1 MNSLFR
7 HRVLTAVCTAALGFS
22 AFSCQN
28 DLLNAAP
35 VTYLPATQAF
45 DTPSRVLAQVN
56 GLYSYVKVG
65 NFLGGR
71 YQIYG
76 DIRANDFINRTSN
89 SVTGLTVWNHTEAET
104 SQNDV
109 VNTWGFGYAA
119 INQINVFLAGLD
131 ANADKFKTAA
141 FTAAYPNGYEPTVLN
156 YRAEARLLRA
166 LCYYSLLQLYARPY
180 IENAGTGPGSRPG
193 LPLRLMAETTQ
204 GNNDLARSTVA
215 QVYDQILLDL
225 NFAEQNLPL
234 SYTAGQGNIS
244 TATLN
249 VTRAHRNTAIALKSR
264 VYLTMGRYADVIT
277 EANKLV
283 PAAAPYTA
291 TSGVANGLNSSI
303 VSVFAAPQETS
314 ESILSFPFTTQ
325 DTPGT
330 QNQLAYYYLPASLNV
345 GANGEYG
352 LNAGTGGLLAN
363 AGFAA
368 TDVRRSS
375 FVLPVSTTTAGVTR
389 TEYFLTKYSTGTPFT
404 DKAPVIR
411 YSEVMLSLAEA
422 LVRTNSAVDTRALG
436 LLNAVRTRSNGA
448 AYAANALTVNSMLD
462 AILLERRIEFLGEGI
477 RNIDLMRLDATI
489 PGKGSVG
496 AVDPSNTLYVWP
508 IPSTELAT
516 NALMVRN

>member
-1 MNSLFR
+1 M
-7 HRVLTAVCTAALGFS
+7 CTATLGLGT
-22 AFSCQN
+22 FSCQN
-28 DLLNAAP
+28 DLLNSAP

-56 GLYSYVKVG
+56 GIYSYVKVG

-76 DIRANDFINRTSN
+76 DIRANDFLNRTSN

-109 VNTWGFGYAA
+109 VNTWSFGYAA
-119 INQINVFLAGLD
+119 INQINTFLAGLD

-141 FTAAYPNGYEPTVLN
+141 FTAAYPSGYEPTVLN

-180 IENAGTGPGSRPG
+180 SEGGGTRPG
-193 LPLRLMAETTQ
+193 LPLRLVAETGL
-204 GNNDLARSTVA
+204 GNNDLARSTVG

-264 VYLTMGRYADVIT
+264 VYLSMGRYADVII

-283 PAAAPYTA
+283 PAAAPFMA
-291 TSGVANGLNSSI
+291 ASGVANGLNASI
-303 VSVFAAPQETS
+303 VSVFAAPQETP
-314 ESILSFPFTTQ
+314 ESILAFPFSTQ

-330 QNQLAYYYLPASLNV
+330 QNQLAYYYLPTSLNV

-352 LNAGTGGLLAN
+352 LNTGTGSLLAN

-375 FVLPVSTTTAGVTR
+375 FVLRSG
-389 TEYFLTKYSTGTPFT
+389 TEFFLTKYSTGTPFT

-422 LVRTNSAVDTRALG
+422 RVRSTNSVDAQALT
-436 LLNAVRTRSNGA
+436 LLNAVRTRSSGTPYVA
-448 AYAANALTVNSMLD
+448 SALTVSSMLD

-496 AVDPSNTLYVWP
+496 SVEPTNTLYVWP

-516 NALMVRN
+516 NALMTRN